1 MVVDEKCGRKEK
13 KEELQEIANGIKPI
27 LNPTIRLVV
36 VNLCTKYGVSIF
48 NGCGD
53 IFDEKCVTEL
63 RKHGRTELQI
73 DVNQIPPLFQSRDI
87 MTIQFKE
94 RETET
99 NRDRHT
105 YRQTDRH
112 LDFDKK
118 SHDKHET
125 E

>member
-1 MVVDEKCGRKEK
+1 MVVDEKCGGKEK
-13 KEELQEIANGIKPI
+13 KEALQGIANGRKPV
-27 LNPTIRLVV
+27 PTIRLVV
-36 VNLCTKYGVSIF
+36 VNLYTKYGVSIF

-94 RETET
+94 RD
-99 NRDRHT
+99 RD
-105 YRQTDRH
+105 
-112 LDFDKK
+112 
-118 SHDKHET
+118 E
-125 E
+125 